1 MADDTIEV
9 LRGEERRRWAS
20 LASEGE
26 GMEKLPNCSRGA
38 GGWGFLGKKSRA
50 SVGAGT
56 TA

>member
-9 LRGEERRRWAS
+9 LRREERRRWAS